1 MRLQLSGP
9 LSSQPVGIYGA
20 LTKMAD
26 PEENISAVGK
36 RLGLPNLS
44 QSELLM
50 AFAAVVSE
58 LGERGIS
65 RTKNNPVADYA
76 EWLVASRMELDLSA
90 NSRLGFDAI
99 GNDGAKYQIKSRRL
113 TEDNRSTQLGVIRNL
128 DSRPFDF
135 LIAVIFEAD
144 FSVLHAARIPVEVVR
159 EISRYSEH
167 QNGHILHVR
176 PAIFKDT
183 RVVDVA
189 RLLDA

>member
-1 MRLQLSGP
+1 MRLQLSRP
-9 LSSQPVGIYGA
+9 LSSQPAGIHWA
-20 LTKMAD
+20 PTKMAD
-26 PEENISAVGK
+26 PEENIRSVGK

-44 QSELLM
+44 QSELLL

-90 NSRLGFDAI
+90 NSRQGFDAI
-99 GNDGAKYQIKSRRL
+99 GNDGATYQIKSRRL

-144 FSVLHAARIPVEVVR
+144 FSVSHAARIPVEIVR

-176 PAIFKDT
+176 PAIFEDT
-183 RVVDVA
+183 RVVDVT